1 MVGGKVAALL
11 VAFGL
16 MAVGAI
22 FVIAGFTG
30 DRPIVALIFGGLCEL
45 GGLAIIVSL
54 IVTLFRK
61 KPDGDISPK

>member
-30 DRPIVALIFGGLCEL
+30 NQPWAAKIFGGLCEL

-54 IVTLFRK
+54 IVNLFRK
-61 KPDGDISPK
+61 KPDGNIAPK